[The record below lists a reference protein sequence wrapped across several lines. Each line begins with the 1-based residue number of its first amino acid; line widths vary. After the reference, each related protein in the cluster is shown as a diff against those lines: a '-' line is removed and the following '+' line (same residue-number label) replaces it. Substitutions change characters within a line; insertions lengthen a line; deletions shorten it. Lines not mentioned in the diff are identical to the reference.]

1 MKTRLECKPLSVN
14 EAWQGRR
21 FKTEKYKK
29 YETDLLYLLPKLSVP
44 LPPYR
49 LEIEFGM
56 SKLSDI
62 DNPLKPFLDVLQKK
76 YQINDRHILELK
88 VKKTL
93 VKKEQEFIS
102 FKIESI

>member
-1 MKTRLECKPLSVN
+1 VLKIKPLSVN
-14 EAWQGRR
+14 EAWQGKR

-29 YETDLLYLLPKLSVP
+29 YEIDLLYLLPKLNIP
-44 LPPYR
+44 EPPYR

-76 YQINDRHILELK
+76 YLINDRDVLELT

-93 VKKEQEFIS
+93 VKKELEFID
-102 FKIESI
+102 FKILPL

>member
-1 MKTRLECKPLSVN
+1 MLKIKPLSVN
-14 EAWQGRR
+14 EAWQGKR

-29 YETDLLYLLPKLSVP
+29 YEIDLLYLLPKLNIP
-44 LPPYR
+44 EPPYR

-76 YQINDRHILELK
+76 YLINDRDVLELT

-93 VKKEQEFIS
+93 VKKELEFID
-102 FKIESI
+102 FKILPL